1 MNPEQREYIEEKKK
15 FKTHMDT
22 IRIKNRLGDHEDM
35 EGIEVEIRMWI
46 LRGFKILEVEQHQV
60 R

>member
-46 LRGFKILEVEQHQV
+46 LGF
-60 R
+60 